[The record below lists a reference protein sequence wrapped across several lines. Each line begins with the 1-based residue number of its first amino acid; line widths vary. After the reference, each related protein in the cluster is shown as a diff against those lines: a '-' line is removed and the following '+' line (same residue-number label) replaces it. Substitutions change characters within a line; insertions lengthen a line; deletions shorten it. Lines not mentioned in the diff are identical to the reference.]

1 MTNATL
7 PLALVSDNAIVRSG
21 LAHVLASAPGIRVGR
36 GVDSITALPADD
48 PPALLVLDLYGP
60 RTARLAPDFWELRP
74 PDSRIIVLC
83 RPDAPPN
90 LSVALRGGVRALLTR
105 ESPAAELLAAVQ
117 TVRHGGLHVGAEL
130 LGPLLTQIVQ
140 APRTRERELTAREI
154 ETLRWLARGLTQAQ
168 IGARMGLADGTVST
182 YVKRLRL
189 KLNARTKPELVR
201 RGIELG
207 HLSP

>member
-1 MTNATL
+1 MTNATV

-21 LAHVLASAPGIRVGR
+21 LAHVLASAPGVRVG
-36 GVDSITALPADD
+36 GWVDSITALPADD
-48 PPALLVLDLYGP
+48 PPALLVLDLYAQ
-60 RTARLAPDFWELRP
+60 RAARLAPDFWELRP
-74 PDSRIIVLC
+74 PDSRIIALC

-90 LSVALRGGVRALLTR
+90 LPVALRGGVRALLTR
-105 ESPAAELLAAVQ
+105 ESSAAELLAAVQ

-130 LGPLLTQIVQ
+130 LGALLSQI
-140 APRTRERELTAREI
+140 APEPRKRERELTAREV
-154 ETLRWLARGLTQAQ
+154 ETLRWLASGLTQAQ

-189 KLNARTKPELVR
+189 KLEAGTKPELIR

-207 HLSP
+207 HLSA